1 MFNAGERLFW
11 KEGRKQ
17 IDDGNRRRVRIRTKN
32 NDNPDFGKG
41 ADEEQIEYLSNLA
54 KDILKKS

>member
-1 MFNAGERLFW
+1 
-11 KEGRKQ
+11 
-17 IDDGNRRRVRIRTKN
+17 VRIRTKN